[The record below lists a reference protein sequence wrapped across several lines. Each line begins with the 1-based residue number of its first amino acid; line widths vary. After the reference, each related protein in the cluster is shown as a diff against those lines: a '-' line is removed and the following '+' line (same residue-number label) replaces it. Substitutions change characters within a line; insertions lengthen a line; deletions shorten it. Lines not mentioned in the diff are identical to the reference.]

1 MQHEFACKHQWLLK
15 ASFALCLLCIVS
27 VLALSSGSRHDYDDI
42 IESGVLKI
50 VTRNS
55 PTTYYQDKDQISGFE
70 YELASMFADFLGVKL
85 DVTVADNLDDLIA
98 EVETGNVAFAAA
110 GLTVTPERAER
121 VLFSSSYL
129 NVTQKL
135 VYRISQKRPK
145 DLSAL
150 INKTM
155 VVTAHSSHAQYLHDL
170 QQNTM
175 PELTWIERED
185 AEVSEL
191 VQMVENGEIDFTIVD
206 SNEFEALAGFYPNVA
221 GALDLGDAQELAWAF
236 SQYTDNSLVNKSREF
251 FQLIRET
258 GLLSQLEERYYGHL
272 RQIDNV
278 GTLTFLAQADKRLHK
293 YQELFEQEAITNDV
307 DWRLLAAIGYQESHW
322 KELARSRT
330 GVRGLMMLTRTTA
343 KEMGVKNR
351 LNAEQSIKGGS
362 AYFAKLKRRFKNI
375 AEPDRTWIALAAY
388 NVGYGHVKDA
398 QLLTKEHGGNPDR
411 WMDIKESLP
420 LLTQKKFYKKT
431 KHGYARGY
439 EPVEYVQ
446 NIRRFYDLLVWREQP
461 DPTYTVVDANDES
474 FFTAD
479 SGYRN
484 IPPLVVTH

>member
-1 MQHEFACKHQWLLK
+1 MPHSSASKQQWLLK

-27 VLALSSGSRHDYDDI
+27 VLALSSGSRHDYDDVM
-42 IESGVLKI
+42 EAGVLKI
-50 VTRNS
+50 ITRNS

-85 DVTVADNLDDLIA
+85 EVTVADSLNDLIS
-98 EVETGNVAFAAA
+98 EVEAGNVAIAAA
-110 GLTVTPERAER
+110 GLTVTPERSER
-121 VLFSSSYL
+121 IQFSSSYL
-129 NVTQKL
+129 DVNQKL
-135 VYRISQKRPK
+135 VYRINQKRPK
-145 DLSAL
+145 DLNAL
-150 INKTM
+150 IGKTL
-155 VVTAHSSHAQYLHDL
+155 VVTAHSSHAQYLHEL
-170 QQNTM
+170 QKTM
-175 PELTWIERED
+175 PELSWIERDD

-206 SNEFEALAGFYPNVA
+206 SNEFDALSGFYPNVA
-221 GALDLGDAQELAWAF
+221 SALELGETQQLAWAF
-236 SQYTDNSLVNKSREF
+236 SKYTDNSLLNKSREF

-272 RQIDNV
+272 KQIDNV

-293 YQELFEQEAITNDV
+293 YQELFQREAMNHDL

-322 KELARSRT
+322 KARARSRT

-351 LNAEQSIKGGS
+351 LNPEQSIKGGS
-362 AYFAKLKRRFKNI
+362 AYFAKLKNRFDHI

-398 QLLTKEHGGNPDR
+398 QLITKQHGGNPDR
-411 WMDIKESLP
+411 WMDVKESLP
-420 LLTQKKFYKKT
+420 LLTQKKYYKKT

-461 DPTYTVVDANDES
+461 EPTYQVVDATNES

-479 SGYRN
+479 SGYRA
-484 IPPLVVTH
+484 IPPLSTVQ